1 MTAEAIVFGPGDMTV
16 AHKSGEF
23 VGVKDLERCVGY
35 LVELMKRLCVTRFLC
50 LQAYATLVLSFRDE
64 AGIFLLGSKV

>member
-23 VGVKDLERCVGY
+23 VPVKELHQCVGY
-35 LVELMKRLCVTRFLC
+35 LVELMKRLCV
-50 LQAYATLVLSFRDE
+50 
-64 AGIFLLGSKV
+64 